1 MRIEFY
7 RSEECTT
14 KNSECVIYIEYKQKW
29 YQKYFKEGK
38 QWKQL
43 SRNGIVRDCTAE
55 QLLSHI
61 LPPLAGIA
69 KANVRVVVADAF

>member
-1 MRIEFY
+1 LRREGY
-7 RSEECTT
+7 SA
-14 KNSECVIYIEYKQKW
+14 KNSECVIFTEYEHKW
-29 YQKYFKEGK
+29 YQKYYKEGK

-43 SRNGIVRDCTAE
+43 SRNGTIRNCTAE

-69 KANVRVVVADAF
+69 YATVGVEPIKKK